1 MTDPVPTARRTWLTV
16 AAVGAATLALTGGI
30 VAASRSR
37 GGAETAG
44 ATATGKPFT
53 AASAIAT
60 FTESPL
66 PTGPAAEVTGPP
78 PIIVRATGTAAEPP
92 VNRKITEPRAT
103 ATSRLTQAL
112 QSAAETQLPH
122 STYASV
128 TVDFTQ
134 GGIVHAKPLQIL
146 DRKDY
151 YIAFA
156 EVRDSLGKGQ
166 FEFEIVPYIGE
177 NPKRPFAKYC
187 DSPYLHLIECQ
198 TRVGR
203 HGERIMVE
211 VSRIGIGPVTEYRVD
226 MDKPDGTSLVA
237 MSRNV
242 SDNDGNINDGPIQR
256 PTPPITVDQLVDLLL
271 TPGLTL
277 YP

>member
-1 MTDPVPTARRTWLTV
+1 MTEPVPARRTWLTV

-30 VAASRSR
+30 VAASRDR
-37 GGAETAG
+37 GGAGTAD
-44 ATATGKPFT
+44 AGKP
-53 AASAIAT
+53 IAVHST
-60 FTESPL
+60 TVVFSEGPV
-66 PTGPAAEVTGPP
+66 PTGPTGAPEVTGPP
-78 PIIVRATGTAAEPP
+78 PIIVRATGTPAEPP

-103 ATSRLTQAL
+103 ATARLTQAL
-112 QSAAETQLPH
+112 QAAAEILLPH
-122 STYASV
+122 STYAGV
-128 TVDFTQ
+128 TVDFTD
-134 GGIVHAKPLQIL
+134 GGITHTKPLQIL

-151 YIAFA
+151 FIAFA

-187 DSPYLHLIECQ
+187 DSPYLHLLECQ
-198 TRVGR
+198 TRVGPN
-203 HGERIMVE
+203 GEKIMVE

-226 MDKPDGTSLVA
+226 MDKPDGSSLVA

-256 PTPPITVDQLVDLLL
+256 PTPPITVDELVNLLL
-271 TPGLTL
+271 APGLTL